1 MENIQKFKG
10 MEAKIIENPNDNHC
24 CNQDF
29 DSGVAKATKFIIKPK
44 FLGLKIDEYLLK
56 HEFHRKFLDD

>member
-29 DSGVAKATKFIIKPK
+29 DSGVAKATKFI
-44 FLGLKIDEYLLK
+44 
-56 HEFHRKFLDD
+56 